1 MHVLRH
7 HHVTQQR
14 ELVSTPYL
22 SQHLHKKISCA
33 GCAQPFLSP
42 IATERN
48 EVQMPLAVNSN
59 QFISHVRDGNTAP
72 LQTKGCGTRDAC
84 ATRQMQKQIPCLRQA
99 GSSDASRI
107 LARND
112 NVRRRRRRSAERDAC
127 VARAGLKRRPYEYDA
142 CSKAASSSGCAGV
155 READRRTPKKQMQS
169 ATRGAKVEA
178 RQRPCPYERQRRKS
192 GVVHVDGV
200 RPMLHGQKPK
210 PQVSPDAE
218 KASGRDLSYRRAA
231 GPRAGLKR
239 RPYEKR
245 GGKLCAVHAD
255 GVRPMLH
262 GQRRKPQVSPDT
274 NKASGRDLS
283 YRRAAVR
290 RAGGAKAPPLRKAK
304 RNLLFFTHLVRA

>member
-1 MHVLRH
+1 MDFCSRK
-7 HHVTQQR
+7 
-14 ELVSTPYL
+14 
-22 SQHLHKKISCA
+22 SQA
-33 GCAQPFLSP
+33 
-42 IATERN
+42 
-48 EVQMPLAVNSN
+48 NSN
-59 QFISHVRDGNTAP
+59 QFISHVRDRKNRTLANQRVRHPRCVRQPPNTKA
-72 LQTKGCGTRDAC
+72 DS
-84 ATRQMQKQIPCLRQA
+84 
-99 GSSDASRI
+99 SSDASRI

-112 NVRRRRRRSAERDAC
+112 NVRRRRRRSGNAM
-127 VARAGLKRRPYEYDA
+127 RASRGRGKPRPYEYDG

-155 READRRTPKKQMQS
+155 RGADRRTPKKQMQS

-290 RAGGAKAPPLRKAK
+290 RAGGAKAPPLREAK
-304 RNLLFFTHLVRA
+304 RNLLFSSRLVRA